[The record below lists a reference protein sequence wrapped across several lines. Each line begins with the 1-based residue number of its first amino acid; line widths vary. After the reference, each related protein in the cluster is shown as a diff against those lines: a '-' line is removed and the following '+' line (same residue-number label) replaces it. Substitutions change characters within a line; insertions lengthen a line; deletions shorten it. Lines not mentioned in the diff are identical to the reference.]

1 MAKQWYMAV
10 GGHQV
15 GPVSEDEIR
24 QNLANGT
31 IDAATLLFAEGMS
44 TWTPVR
50 DVPEFR
56 AGASGT
62 GPAAPPPVPGRRA
75 HEIDSKIYGEDLQF
89 VEIFLDP
96 SESVVAEAGAMMY
109 MTPGI
114 DMETV
119 FGDASGQGQGGI
131 MGALLGAG
139 KRLLTGESLFMTVFT
154 NRGPGVHRV
163 AFAAPYAG
171 RILSLDRFG
180 ASAPGPEVARQLG
193 FTTDRV
199 VAAALEVLG

>member
-44 TWTPVR
+44 AWTPVR

-62 GPAAPPPVPGRRA
+62 GPAAPPPVPAGAPTRSTPRSTARTCSSSRSSSTLRRA
-75 HEIDSKIYGEDLQF
+75 SW
-89 VEIFLDP
+89 P
-96 SESVVAEAGAMMY
+96 
-109 MTPGI
+109 
-114 DMETV
+114 
-119 FGDASGQGQGGI
+119 
-131 MGALLGAG
+131 
-139 KRLLTGESLFMTVFT
+139 R
-154 NRGPGVHRV
+154 R
-163 AFAAPYAG
+163 
-171 RILSLDRFG
+171 
-180 ASAPGPEVARQLG
+180 AR
-193 FTTDRV
+193 
-199 VAAALEVLG
+199 